1 MFKIHRDKNEGLL
14 CVANFRAN
22 TGYAWDFI
30 ESLYL
35 GVASRLE
42 VNSINTYV
50 AYPEM
55 KSTPDPFEGASAK
68 AIELEVNFRSVGL
81 LIKLIK
87 FIVSKN
93 IRTIYLT
100 DRAVFHPAYLILRL
114 FGVRHIVVH
123 DHTSGSK
130 TIPGGIKYWLKWL
143 SQRMPGMQADIAI
156 GVSDFVAKR
165 LVDVSLVP
173 KDRVRRIWNSVNI
186 PQCDVNARK
195 ILSDKFGLTED
206 TFIIVCACRSTKE
219 KGVETLLYAF
229 DSMCKELDCRGE
241 LPRLFLIYMGNGPIF
256 DQLVKIRDELTS
268 RRRIAF
274 AGYRP
279 DAAQLI
285 GGADLCVVPSIWDE
299 AFCLAALEPM
309 AQGIP
314 VIASRVGGIP
324 EVVAN
329 GETGIIVE
337 PGDAHE
343 LSKAMLTLYH
353 DPIKRRNMGEKGRQR
368 SMDNFSRE
376 DKLDDLSMLI
386 EAGFNSIPHNT
397 IIGRYYNVN

>member
-1 MFKIHRDKNEGLL
+1 MFKIPRKNNEGLL

-35 GVASRLE
+35 GVAGRLE
-42 VNSINTYV
+42 VNDIDTYV

-55 KSTPDPFEGASAK
+55 KSVPGSFEGTSAK
-68 AIELEVNFRSVGL
+68 AIELEVNFGSVRL

-87 FIVSKN
+87 FIFSKN

-123 DHTSGSK
+123 DHTSGAK
-130 TIPGGIKYWLKWL
+130 TIPAGIKYWLKWL

-186 PQCDVNARK
+186 PERDVNARK
-195 ILSDKFGLTED
+195 IISENFELTED

-219 KGVETLLYAF
+219 KGVETLLHAF

-241 LPRLFLIYMGNGPIF
+241 LTKPFLIYMGNGPIF
-256 DQLVKIRDELTS
+256 DQLVKIGDGLTS

-285 GGADLCVVPSIWDE
+285 GGADLCVVPSIWEE

-324 EVVAN
+324 EVIAN

-337 PGDAHE
+337 PGDTHE
-343 LSKAMLTLYH
+343 LCEAMLALYH
-353 DPIKRRNMGEKGRQR
+353 DPIKRRKMGEKGRQR
-368 SMDNFSRE
+368 STDNFSRK
-376 DKLDDLSMLI
+376 DKLDDLSLLI
-386 EAGFNSIPHNT
+386 EIGFNPIPNN
-397 IIGRYYNVN
+397 IVIGRYQNCD